1 MQTNLL
7 EKQLAG
13 FQLPMINSI
22 QASVTH
28 SPSVFPN
35 SLLMSGL
42 SMPQGVF
49 QDKPSFTGAAPLTVV
64 PQNIVPQLIPS
75 ALNLLD
81 LYNGSSKTFW
91 SSSNVQQLPNKTI
104 ATPHQVGLSMSA
116 LDPSNLVS
124 NKEICL
130 SAVSRKRKSP
140 DGNALTQ
147 TDVTDSESS
156 SKFGEVS
163 GKKKQK
169 GDSVNAVLLL
179 LAVQSYHRETQSFAS
194 PMEADIGAKT
204 SRVKSRHG
212 EEQAFVLPMVEAKGV
227 LFQIAQNLHK
237 VKRLYV
243 KDMAVVEDVS
253 FQLVRHLH
261 EGRLTF
267 VRPMGEEGGVR
278 LRVATNRLEIIAVFA
293 SPMEVENVVFLI
305 IALNLL
311 LGARNSAP
319 DINQIVK
326 LTTVLCVN
334 SK

>member
-163 GKKKQK
+163 GKKKRK
-169 GDSVNAVLLL
+169 GRQRKRCAFITGCTKLSQGNTKFCFSHGGGYRCQDKSCKKPARGRTGFCI
-179 LAVQSYHRETQSFAS
+179 AHGGGKRCTFPDCTKSAQ
-194 PMEADIGAKT
+194 GKT
-204 SRVKSRHG
+204 SLCKRHG
-212 EEQAFVLPMVEAKGV
+212 GGRRCQFPACKTSARGKTNFCTAHGGGRRCEIASCNKSARDNSSFCVAHGGGKRCVFDNCAKSAVGSTK
-227 LFQIAQNLHK
+227 FCTRHK
-237 VKRLYV
+237 
-243 KDMAVVEDVS
+243 
-253 FQLVRHLH
+253 
-261 EGRLTF
+261 
-267 VRPMGEEGGVR
+267 
-278 LRVATNRLEIIAVFA
+278 
-293 SPMEVENVVFLI
+293 
-305 IALNLL
+305 
-311 LGARNSAP
+311 P
-319 DINQIVK
+319 D
-326 LTTVLCVN
+326 C
-334 SK
+334 